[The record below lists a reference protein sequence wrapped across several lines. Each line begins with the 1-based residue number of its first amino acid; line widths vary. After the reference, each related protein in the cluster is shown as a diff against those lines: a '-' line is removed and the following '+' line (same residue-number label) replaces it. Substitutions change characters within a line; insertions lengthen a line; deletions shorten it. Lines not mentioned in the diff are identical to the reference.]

1 METTMR
7 QTRSPIVLA
16 FLSMLVASFASDRP
30 VQAKNYPAR
39 PVKVVLPYPAAR
51 PGDVMARILA
61 QKLSEQTGGQF
72 YVENLPGAGGTI
84 GTGTAATAPADGY
97 TVLLINQ
104 DFVVQ
109 SIIKAK
115 LPYDPFNSFAPISMV
130 ATAPEMISV
139 HPSVPAKNMTE
150 LLALLKANP
159 GKYSYATPGYGT
171 SPHLACER
179 LFRISYGLDVVHVPF
194 QGGGPAVQ
202 STIAGHTQILHI
214 IVPAV
219 APHLEEGT
227 LRALAVASKL
237 RSPAF
242 PDVPT
247 LEEAGVPNHEV
258 GFWMGA
264 VVPAATSKEIIE
276 FLRGQI
282 AAAMGLAA
290 VKQRLAAL
298 GFTAAVSTPEE
309 FANHIKREFGT
320 WSEVAHEANIR
331 ID

>member
-1 METTMR
+1 MR
-7 QTRSPIVLA
+7 QTRSRIVLA
-16 FLSMLVASFASDRP
+16 FLSMLVALFASERP
-30 VQAKNYPAR
+30 VQAENYPAR
-39 PVKVVLPYPAAR
+39 PVKLVVPYPAGG
-51 PGDVMARILA
+51 PGDVIARILA
-61 QKLSEQTGGQF
+61 QKLSEQTAGQF
-72 YVENLPGAGGTI
+72 YVENLSGAGGTI
-84 GTGTAATAPADGY
+84 GTGTAAAAPADGY

-115 LPYDPFNSFAPISMV
+115 LPYDPFRSFAPISMV

-139 HPSVPAKNMTE
+139 HPSVPANNMTE
-150 LLALLKANP
+150 LLALLRANP

-219 APHLEEGT
+219 APHLKEGT
-227 LRALAVASKL
+227 LRALAVASKV
-237 RSPAF
+237 RSAAF

-247 LEEAGVPNHEV
+247 LEEAGVANHEV

-264 VVPAATSKEIIE
+264 VVPAATSKNIIE

-282 AAAMGLAA
+282 AVVMGLSD
-290 VKQRLAAL
+290 VRQRLAAL
-298 GFTAAVSTPEE
+298 GFAATVSTPEE
-309 FANHIKREFGT
+309 FANHIKAEFGT
-320 WSEVAHEANIR
+320 WSKVAHDANIR

>member
-1 METTMR
+1 
-7 QTRSPIVLA
+7 
-16 FLSMLVASFASDRP
+16 MLVASFASDRP
-30 VQAKNYPAR
+30 VHAQNYPAR
-39 PVKVVLPYPAAR
+39 PVKMVLPYPAGG

-84 GTGTAATAPADGY
+84 GTGTAATAPADGH

-115 LPYDPFNSFAPISMV
+115 LPYDPFNSFAPVSMV

-219 APHLEEGT
+219 APHLREGA
-227 LRALAVASKL
+227 LRGLAVASKL
-237 RSPAF
+237 RSPAI

-258 GFWMGA
+258 GFWMGM
-264 VVPAATSKEIIE
+264 VVPAATSKETVE

-282 AAAMGLAA
+282 AAAMGLAD

-309 FANHIKREFGT
+309 FAGHIKREFGT
-320 WSEVAHEANIR
+320 WSKVAHQANIK